1 MRNGPEGPY
10 YREKKYPRCWQKRVA
25 SFRCIKTRRPNMS
38 DRSLYKREKK
48 TTLFQKK
55 KILKNGCTVRMN
67 LSKASM
73 IHCYCSFC
81 VFFFFIFLFCKKCL
95 PIHAFQRG
103 HSDGSS
109 VAFNSRKR
117 KEKGRKEKE
126 EERKRGVVTSFD
138 FHLFLSSRRGTHFL
152 LAWKLLVLERRERG
166 GERKKKETREKRDA
180 TIRRTVRAFW

>member
-48 TTLFQKK
+48 NDTLSEKK
-55 KILKNGCTVRMN
+55 NPKKWMYGANE
-67 LSKASM
+67 
-73 IHCYCSFC
+73 SFESFDDKLLLFFLC
-81 VFFFFIFLFCKKCL
+81 FFFFIFLFCKKCL

-166 GERKKKETREKRDA
+166 GERKKKETKEKRDA